1 MRNPYV
7 FLASIGLG
15 LTAILG
21 AAGCTAPTAS
31 PPATEQ
37 ARVLRIATDDEP
49 GRPAAAQIEEFA
61 RQVAERSGGQLVIE
75 PVWKAVGEDKD
86 DWDQAVARGVV
97 AGDFDM
103 ALVPAR
109 AWDTEGV
116 DSFAALHAP
125 FLVTSNTLLSKV
137 AEPAIADEMLAGLDK
152 VGVSG
157 LALFPE
163 GTRLLFS
170 FGKPVLKP
178 ADLSGKTVRAPR
190 SEATYALLQA
200 LGATPDDLVGERFPE
215 GIAAGKVVAA
225 ESSFVGARSLPAP
238 TTAAANLV
246 LFSKLNSLVANANV
260 FQGLSQS
267 QRQLLTEAAAATRTW
282 ASEAMTSTADD
293 AAAFCLNGGTV
304 ITAAAAD
311 IAAFKAAGAAVYRK
325 LEADPE
331 TKARIAKIR
340 ELAAADPPHKQIP
353 PCTPGG

>member
-1 MRNPYV
+1 M
-7 FLASIGLG
+7 
-15 LTAILG
+15 
-21 AAGCTAPTAS
+21 
-31 PPATEQ
+31 
-37 ARVLRIATDDEP
+37 
-49 GRPAAAQIEEFA
+49 
-61 RQVAERSGGQLVIE
+61 
-75 PVWKAVGEDKD
+75 GEDKD

-103 ALVPAR
+103 GLVPAR

-125 FLVTSNTLLSKV
+125 FLVTSKTLLSKV

-190 SEATYALLQA
+190 SETTYALLHA

-215 GIAAGKVVAA
+215 GIADGKVVAA
-225 ESSFVGARSLPAP
+225 ESSFVGAGSLPAP
-238 TTAAANLV
+238 TTVAANLV
-246 LFSKLNSLVANANV
+246 LYSKLNSLVANANV
-260 FQGLSQS
+260 FQGLSES
-267 QRQLLTEAAAATRTW
+267 QRQSLKDAAAAARTW

-293 AAAFCLNGGTV
+293 AAEFCLNGGTV
-304 ITAAAAD
+304 TRATNAD
-311 IAAFKAAGAAVYRK
+311 IAAFKAAGAAVYNK
-325 LEADPE
+325 LEVDPD

-340 ELAAADPPHKQIP
+340 ELAAADSAPSNGPS
-353 PCTPGG
+353 CTPGG

>member
-1 MRNPYV
+1 MRNPSV
-7 FLASIGLG
+7 FLASLGLG
-15 LTAILG
+15 LTAVLA

-31 PPATEQ
+31 RPMEQ
-37 ARVLRIATDDEP
+37 ARVLHIASDDEP

-61 RQVAERSGGQLVIE
+61 RRVKEFSGGQLVIE

-86 DWDQAVARGVV
+86 DWDQAVAGGVV

-103 ALVPAR
+103 GLVPAR

-137 AEPAIADEMLAGLDK
+137 AEPAMADEMLAGLDK

-170 FGKPVLKP
+170 FGKPMLKP
-178 ADLSGKTVRAPR
+178 ADLSGKTIRAPR
-190 SEATYALLQA
+190 SETTYALLHA
-200 LGATPDDLVGERFPE
+200 LGATPDDLVGERFPD

-225 ESSFVGARSLPAP
+225 ESSFVGARSLPAS
-238 TTAAANLV
+238 TTVTANLV
-246 LFSKLNSLVANANV
+246 LYSKLNSLVANANV
-260 FQGLSQS
+260 FQGLSES
-267 QRQLLTEAAAATRTW
+267 QQKLLTEAAAATCTW

-304 ITAAAAD
+304 VTATNAD
-311 IAAFKAAGAAVYRK
+311 VAAFKAAGAPAYRK
-325 LEADPE
+325 LEADPD

-340 ELAAADPPHKQIP
+340 DVAATDPAPHEIP